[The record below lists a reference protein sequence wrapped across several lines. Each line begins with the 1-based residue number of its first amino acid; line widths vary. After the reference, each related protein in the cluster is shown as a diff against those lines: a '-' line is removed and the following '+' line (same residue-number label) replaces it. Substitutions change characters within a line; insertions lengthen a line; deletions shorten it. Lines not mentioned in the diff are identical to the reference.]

1 MSRLNTIRSGQGPV
15 LVMLHGLFGSLDN
28 FRSVS
33 LHLERNFNVLRIDLP
48 GHGISPKLPSLSIE
62 AMAEAVVV
70 ELAEQQIR
78 QCHLLGHS
86 LGGKVA
92 MSIAGS
98 KSNTG
103 IQSLCVVDIAPR
115 EYPPHHEIILDAL
128 TGIDLLALK
137 SRRQADALLMDTI
150 TDAGIRAFLLKS
162 LYRDADQNF
171 AWRFDLAGLQR
182 DYPLIC
188 KAPEI
193 QQVVEQPTLFIKGG
207 NSDYLQNRD
216 ETVIRELFANP
227 SLKVIEGAGHWPHA
241 EKPGLFTRICQEFV
255 HGVHGAGGSAI

>member
-78 QCHLLGHS
+78 QYHLLGHS

-92 MSIAGS
+92 MSIAGRNDHADI
-98 KSNTG
+98 K
-103 IQSLCVVDIAPR
+103 SLCVVDIAPR
-115 EYPPHHEIILDAL
+115 EYPPHHEHILNAL
-128 TGIDLLALK
+128 VEIDLQALNN
-137 SRRQADALLMDTI
+137 RRQADAILRDTI

-162 LYRDADQNF
+162 LYRDADRGF
-171 AWRFDLAGLQR
+171 AWRFDLTRLQR

-193 QQVVEQPTLFIKGG
+193 QQVVVQPTLFIKGG
-207 NSDYLQNRD
+207 NSDYLQDQD

-227 SLKVIEGAGHWPHA
+227 SLKVIEGTGHWPHA

-255 HGVHGAGGSAI
+255 SSVDAAGGPFN